1 MHHMNKNL
9 AVTLAIILGLALI
22 AIVALSLNRET
33 GSARTFAE
41 CAAEGNPVMESYPRQ
56 CRFPDGTLV
65 VEVIESASSS
75 ASSSSQ
81 ANIVVT
87 QPVANDEIRN
97 PVIIRGQARVFEN
110 TFSYRIID
118 AADGTILLEDHA
130 MASAPDIGQFGIFE
144 VKATYNLPQSVIGTI
159 EVFEYSAKD
168 GSEINMVRIPVFFK
182 EEDLAT
188 PKNLF

>member
-1 MHHMNKNL
+1 MDHMNKNL

-33 GSARTFAE
+33 GSARTFIQCAE
-41 CAAEGNPVMESYPRQ
+41 EGNPIMESYPRQ
-56 CRFPDGTLV
+56 CRFPDGTLA
-65 VEVIESASSS
+65 VEVIAAS
-75 ASSSSQ
+75 SSSSQ

-87 QPVANDEIRN
+87 EPASGEEIGN